1 MAKFSLIKNRICF
14 LGAGNMAEAL
24 ISGLI
29 QSHPA
34 LKKNIVATD
43 TRTERVRYL
52 AGKYRIKTNGDNIKS
67 VLSANVIVIAVKP
80 AQIDGLLSQISG
92 KVKKEQLVVSIAA
105 GVTTKHIERYLP
117 GIPVIRIMPN
127 TAALAREGMIVIC
140 RGKYAKLE
148 DERVVKKLFESV
160 GSVMSQPE
168 RMFNAVTAVSG
179 SGPAYVFYLAESM
192 INIAKELG
200 FDESAAS
207 TLVVQTLF
215 GAGRMLKVSADTPE
229 VLRQKVTSPGGTTE
243 RAIKCFEK
251 YKLYNIL
258 SEAIKLAN
266 RRAFELSN

>member
-105 GVTTKHIERYLP
+105 GVTTKHIERYL
-117 GIPVIRIMPN
+117 
-127 TAALAREGMIVIC
+127 
-140 RGKYAKLE
+140 